1 MSAHQS
7 PFQCDM
13 SRGSRRSARV
23 VGLRGVACGHT
34 GGMRVALVLGG
45 GGVIGLAYHA
55 AALAAIERDLG
66 WDPRSAD
73 VVVGTSAGSLVG
85 ALLRRGVTAS
95 DLSAVTVGDEPRSSP
110 PGVADALRERPEFPP
125 VRLGSFLGRP
135 RLPSVA
141 LIAAWAHRPWRLD
154 PIAALASVL
163 PDGSLDLAQHATAI
177 EQVLGADW
185 PNDDLWLCT
194 VRQNDLRRVVIGRDV
209 WAPLSTA
216 VCASCAIPGYFRPVG
231 IGGRP
236 HIDGGVR
243 SPTNAD
249 VLRRHHVDL
258 AIIVSPMSGRHLG
271 LLGPGNLIRRRA
283 RRQVE
288 VERDRLYRAGIP
300 SVLVEPGPDVVDVL
314 GIDFMSHASL
324 RDIVRAAF
332 FDTGEQLQAPI
343 ARTLLAGLNNPT
355 RTAWPRPRRPAA

>member
-1 MSAHQS
+1 
-7 PFQCDM
+7 
-13 SRGSRRSARV
+13 
-23 VGLRGVACGHT
+23 
-34 GGMRVALVLGG
+34 MRVALVLGG

-55 AALAAIERDLG
+55 AALAAIEHDLG

-95 DLSAVTVGDEPRSSP
+95 DLSAIIVGDEPRSSP

-135 RLPSVA
+135 RLPSAA
-141 LIAAWAHRPWRLD
+141 LIAAWAQRPWRLD

-177 EQVLGADW
+177 ERVLGAEW

-258 AIIVSPMSGRHLG
+258 AIIVSPMAGRDLG

-288 VERDRLYRAGIP
+288 RERDLLQRAGIP
-300 SVLVEPGPDVVDVL
+300 SVLVEPGPETVDVMGL
-314 GIDFMSHASL
+314 DFMSHANL
-324 RDIVRAAF
+324 REIVRAAF
-332 FDTGEQLQAPI
+332 FDTGEQLRAPI
-343 ARTLLAGLNNPT
+343 ARRLLAGLNNRT
-355 RTAWPRPRRPAA
+355 RPACSRPRRPAA